1 MSEDFL
7 RVRNIERK
15 EFLFAAVDVVKYGN
29 PLAQNC
35 YEMGIRLCGLAIEFT
50 IMAPETVLD
59 PGIVQDSA
67 LVPFERMDTRPNS
80 VVGEISVFNL
90 SAVTAWP
97 GVSNL

>member
-7 RVRNIERK
+7 EVRNIDRK
-15 EFLFAAVDVVKYGN
+15 EFLFAAVDVVKHGN
-29 PLAQNC
+29 PLAQSC
-35 YEMGIRLCGLAIEFT
+35 YEMGIRWCGLAIEFT

-67 LVPFERMDTRPNS
+67 SVPFERMEIWPNS
-80 VVGEISVFNL
+80 ILGEGSVCNS

-97 GVSNL
+97 GFPNL

>member
-29 PLAQNC
+29 PLAQSC

-80 VVGEISVFNL
+80 VVGESSVYNL
-90 SAVTAWP
+90 SVVTAWP